1 MQELHWLNIRD
12 LDFPDPERALTV
24 PNGLL
29 AAGGDLNPERLL
41 RAYKHGIFPWYEA
54 GQPILWWSPDPRM
67 VLYPDELHI
76 SKSLQ
81 KTLNKAYFSI
91 TWNHDFRA
99 VINSC
104 AGIGIKNREDTWI
117 SSAMKQ
123 AYTELHEQ
131 GWAHSLEVWQD
142 EKLVGGLYGI
152 AMGRVFFGESMF
164 SKQNDASKLAFVHL
178 VKTVQGLGFSL
189 IDCQV
194 ANPHLASLGA
204 REIRR
209 SEFIK
214 HLATAIDSDHLQTA
228 CWPEIGKQLD
238 KR

>member
-152 AMGRVFFGESMF
+152 AMGRVFLANPCS
-164 SKQNDASKLAFVHL
+164 ASKTMHRNLHL
-178 VKTVQGLGFSL
+178 YTWSRPCKDLDSVLSTARLL
-189 IDCQV
+189 IRTWQV
-194 ANPHLASLGA
+194 
-204 REIRR
+204 
-209 SEFIK
+209 
-214 HLATAIDSDHLQTA
+214 
-228 CWPEIGKQLD
+228 
-238 KR
+238 